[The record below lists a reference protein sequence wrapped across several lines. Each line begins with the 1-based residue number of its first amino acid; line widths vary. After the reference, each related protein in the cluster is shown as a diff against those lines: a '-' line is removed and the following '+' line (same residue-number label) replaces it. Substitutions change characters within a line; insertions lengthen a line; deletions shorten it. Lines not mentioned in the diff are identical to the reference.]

1 MFEGMMVI
9 TLALAYMTLTPN
21 SQIGAQQI
29 LAILLMLIYQVLYQM
44 VPPAVGEGSSNA
56 GRLFGFLPLLALAMI
71 LFPVIGVQ
79 LSEAVTRF
87 FGWLALATTTF
98 LLLMFK
104 FVMA

>member
-44 VPPAVGEGSSNA
+44 VPPAVGEGSLYA

-71 LFPVIGVQ
+71 LFPAIGVQ
-79 LSEAVTRF
+79 LSESVTRF
-87 FGWLALATTTF
+87 MGWLTLTVTSF